1 MARKKGPPSARA
13 QERAALQARFGGATL
28 IGLREGTILSAEA
41 KGPQALKD
49 LYRDLRKYYTD
60 ARSKAVKQVART
72 MKSDV
77 PFIDNVPSFPKT
89 SELSNEEIARAIAD
103 VNRYLN
109 SPTYGL
115 QERREAYEEL
125 LEDLHEK
132 GLDFLNMKNLG
143 MWERFRKWL
152 RASKLLGLPYTDGS
166 VIMDIFKTSVEE
178 GRADSER
185 WKELYEEY
193 RELLPKPERKPRR
206 RNRSK

>member
-13 QERAALQARFGGATL
+13 QERAALQARFGEATL
-28 IGLREGTILSAEA
+28 IGLKEGTILTAEA

-72 MKSDV
+72 QASEV
-77 PFIDNVPSFPKT
+77 PFVDDVPSFPKT
-89 SELSNEEIARAIAD
+89 SELSNEEIARAISD

-109 SPTYGL
+109 SPTFHIK
-115 QERREAYEEL
+115 ERKEAYTEL

-132 GLDFLNMKNLG
+132 GLDFLTMKNLG
-143 MWERFRKWL
+143 QWDRFRKWL
-152 RASKLLGLPYTDGS
+152 KASKLLGLPYMEGS
-166 VIMDIFKTSVEE
+166 VLMEIFKTSVQE
-178 GRADSER
+178 GRTDSER

-193 RELLPKPERKPRR
+193 KELLPSPERKPRC
-206 RNRSK
+206 RNRRK

>member
-13 QERAALQARFGGATL
+13 QERAALQARFREATL
-28 IGLREGTILSAEA
+28 IGLKEGTILTAEA

-72 MKSDV
+72 QASDV
-77 PFIDNVPSFPKT
+77 PFVDDVPSFPKT
-89 SELSNEEIARAIAD
+89 SELSNEEIARAISD

-109 SPTYGL
+109 SPTCHIK
-115 QERREAYEEL
+115 ERKEAYTEL

-143 MWERFRKWL
+143 QWDRFRKWV
-152 RASKLLGLPYTDGS
+152 RASKLLGLPYMEGS
-166 VIMDIFKTSVEE
+166 VLMEIFKTSVQE
-178 GRADSER
+178 GRTDSER

-193 RELLPKPERKPRR
+193 KELLPSPERKPRR
-206 RNRSK
+206 RNWRK

>member
-13 QERAALQARFGGATL
+13 QERAALQVRFGEATL
-28 IGLREGTILSAEA
+28 IGLREGTILTAEA

-60 ARSKAVKQVART
+60 ARSKAVKQITRT
-72 MKSDV
+72 QASDV
-77 PFIDNVPSFPKT
+77 PFVDNVPTFPKT

-143 MWERFRKWL
+143 QWERFRKWL
-152 RASKLLGLPYTDGS
+152 RASKLLGLPYMEGS
-166 VIMDIFKTSVEE
+166 VLMDIFKTSVQE
-178 GRADSER
+178 GRTDSER

-193 RELLPKPERKPRR
+193 KALLPSPERRTRR
-206 RNRSK
+206 RRR

>member
-1 MARKKGPPSARA
+1 MARKKGAPSARA

-28 IGLREGTILSAEA
+28 IGLREGTILTAEA
-41 KGPQALKD
+41 QGPQALKD

-60 ARSKAVKQVART
+60 ARSKAVKQIART
-72 MKSDV
+72 QASDV
-77 PFIDNVPSFPKT
+77 PFVDDVPSFPKT
-89 SELSNEEIARAIAD
+89 SELSNEEIARAISD

-109 SPTYGL
+109 SPTYSISG
-115 QERREAYEEL
+115 RKKAYKEL

-132 GLDFLNMKNLG
+132 GLDFLNMKNIG
-143 MWERFRKWL
+143 QWDRFRKWL

-166 VIMDIFKTSVEE
+166 VVMEIFKTSVEE

-193 RELLPKPERKPRR
+193 KELLPSPERKPRR
-206 RNRSK
+206 RKR

>member
-28 IGLREGTILSAEA
+28 IGLKEGTILTAESQ
-41 KGPQALKD
+41 GPQALKD

-60 ARSKAVKQVART
+60 ARSKAVKQIART
-72 MKSDV
+72 QASDV
-77 PFIDNVPSFPKT
+77 PFVDDVPSFPKT
-89 SELSNEEIARAIAD
+89 SELSNEEIARAISD

-109 SPTYGL
+109 SPTFNIKG
-115 QERREAYEEL
+115 RREAYEEL
-125 LEDLHEK
+125 LEDLHDK

-143 MWERFRKWL
+143 QWDRFRKWL

-166 VIMDIFKTSVEE
+166 VVMEIFKTSVEE
-178 GRADSER
+178 GRTDSER

-193 RELLPKPERKPRR
+193 KELLPSPERKPRR
-206 RNRSK
+206 RRR

>member
-1 MARKKGPPSARA
+1 MARKKGSPSARA

-28 IGLREGTILSAEA
+28 IGLKEGTILSAEA

-60 ARSKAVKQVART
+60 ARSKAVKQIART
-72 MKSDV
+72 QKSEV
-77 PFIDNVPSFPKT
+77 PFVDDMPSFPKT
-89 SELSNEEIARAIAD
+89 SELSNEEIARAISD

-109 SPTYGL
+109 SPTYSISG
-115 QERREAYEEL
+115 RKEAYTEL

-132 GLDFLNMKNLG
+132 GLDFLTMKNLG
-143 MWERFRKWL
+143 QWDRFRKWL

-166 VIMDIFKTSVEE
+166 VLMEIFKTSVEE
-178 GRADSER
+178 GKANSER

-193 RELLPKPERKPRR
+193 KELLPSPERKPRR
-206 RNRSK
+206 RGRRR

>member
-13 QERAALQARFGGATL
+13 KERAALQARFGGATL
-28 IGLREGTILSAEA
+28 IGLKEGTIPTVEA
-41 KGPQALKD
+41 QGPQALKD

-60 ARSKAVKQVART
+60 ARSKAVKQIART
-72 MKSDV
+72 QASDV
-77 PFIDNVPSFPKT
+77 PFIDDVPSFPKT
-89 SELSNEEIARAIAD
+89 SELSNEEIARAISD

-109 SPTYGL
+109 APTFHIK
-115 QERREAYEEL
+115 ERREAYGEL
-125 LEDLHEK
+125 LEDLHDK

-143 MWERFRKWL
+143 QWDRFRKWL

-166 VIMDIFKTSVEE
+166 VVMEIFKTSVQE

-193 RELLPKPERKPRR
+193 KELLPAPERKPRR
-206 RNRSK
+206 RKR